1 MAFNTINKNFGLTN
15 GYDGQPQ
22 QVQQQ
27 PVGSQISTL
36 YSDKKLVDPWVQKVG
51 QLVSMLKSK
60 SDFGQVSDI
69 LFRIPVLINGAIEI
83 WEYDISKERDINAQ
97 NFQQHVV
104 NISDSI
110 CKWNTA
116 SQIYNELVELKQ
128 MEYDTWKA
136 KSMYIVRQQYANDKK
151 MTESALKEVFMMQNE
166 EIDTPKRLELL
177 YLNGTKSVID
187 NAIIK
192 SLNEKSKHLIT
203 IGLQYRNEMNGRM
216 TIGY

>member
-83 WEYDISKERDINAQ
+83 WEYDTSKERDINAQ

-110 CKWNTA
+110 CIWNTA

-166 EIDTPKRLELL
+166 EIDTPKRLELR

>member
-1 MAFNTINKNFGLTN
+1 
-15 GYDGQPQ
+15 
-22 QVQQQ
+22 
-27 PVGSQISTL
+27 
-36 YSDKKLVDPWVQKVG
+36 
-51 QLVSMLKSK
+51 
-60 SDFGQVSDI
+60 
-69 LFRIPVLINGAIEI
+69 
-83 WEYDISKERDINAQ
+83 
-97 NFQQHVV
+97 
-104 NISDSI
+104 
-110 CKWNTA
+110 
-116 SQIYNELVELKQ
+116 

-203 IGLQYRNEMNGRM
+203 IGLQYRNEMNGR
-216 TIGY
+216 IGY

>member
-83 WEYDISKERDINAQ
+83 WEYDTSKERDINAQ

-104 NISDSI
+104 NIYDSI

>member
-1 MAFNTINKNFGLTN
+1 M
-15 GYDGQPQ
+15 
-22 QVQQQ
+22 
-27 PVGSQISTL
+27 
-36 YSDKKLVDPWVQKVG
+36 
-51 QLVSMLKSK
+51 
-60 SDFGQVSDI
+60 
-69 LFRIPVLINGAIEI
+69 IE
-83 WEYDISKERDINAQ
+83 
-97 NFQQHVV
+97 HGV